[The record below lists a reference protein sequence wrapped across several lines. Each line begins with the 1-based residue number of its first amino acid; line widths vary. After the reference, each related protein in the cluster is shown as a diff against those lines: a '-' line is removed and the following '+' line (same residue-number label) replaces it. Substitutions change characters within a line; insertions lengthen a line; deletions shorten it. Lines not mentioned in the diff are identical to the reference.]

1 MFYLACSKKKHI
13 KSSLKGKKKKNEYR
27 LDTFSELLALG
38 YCRLSR
44 EKFPKGKKEEK
55 RIELL

>member
-1 MFYLACSKKKHI
+1 LPAVKKKHI
-13 KSSLKGKKKKNEYR
+13 KSSLKGKKKNEYR
-27 LDTFSELLALG
+27 LDTFSQLLALG

>member
-1 MFYLACSKKKHI
+1 MFYLACSKKKTH
-13 KSSLKGKKKKNEYR
+13 KVKPERKKKKNEYR
-27 LDTFSELLALG
+27 LDTFSQLLALG